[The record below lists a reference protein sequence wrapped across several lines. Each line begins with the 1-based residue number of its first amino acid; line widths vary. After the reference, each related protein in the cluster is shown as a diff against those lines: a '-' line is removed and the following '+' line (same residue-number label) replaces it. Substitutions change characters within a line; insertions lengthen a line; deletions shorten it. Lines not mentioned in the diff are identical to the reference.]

1 MPDATAAFFAELER
15 RSHEPLLGRA
25 TGTICFELTDEDRID
40 RWTVAVDR
48 GDVSVAQDGGDGEPE
63 CVVRA
68 PKALFDD
75 LARGKANAT
84 AAALRGAIAVEGDM
98 ELLILLQ
105 RLFPGPP
112 ASTSEGDGDER

>member
-1 MPDATAAFFAELER
+1 MSDATAAFFADLGQ

-25 TGTICFELTDEDRID
+25 AGTICFELMDGDQVD

-48 GDVSVAQDGGDGEPE
+48 GDVSVAHAGYDGEPE

-68 PKALFDD
+68 PKALFGD

-105 RLFPGPP
+105 RVFPGPP
-112 ASTSEGDGDER
+112 TSTSEGDRDGR